1 MLLKNSAY
9 TVDANLQKHT
19 RAPPRTRSGRFQS
32 MLSVRRATSLLV
44 RRLIMVDISIHAL
57 RKESDFASHSDMP
70 YIESN
75 RRFAAY
81 ALSTILVPVG
91 LPLPSRQERCG
102 LKIYLAY
109 VLPSQ
114 LQLSRI
120 LLGACERALILPTS
134 AGEASPPPVLRRTCR
149 CSIPHSARKLQN
161 PHLLTKLH
169 AS

>member
-1 MLLKNSAY
+1 MLLPIS
-9 TVDANLQKHT
+9 
-19 RAPPRTRSGRFQS
+19 S
-32 MLSVRRATSLLV
+32 SVIQAGTNPVENMPNTIWSVSLWE
-44 RRLIMVDISIHAL
+44 SIHGRKDHAFARSQL
-57 RKESDFASHSDMP
+57 RPCCEDLRQILPAHDVLSADMP

>member
-1 MLLKNSAY
+1 
-9 TVDANLQKHT
+9 
-19 RAPPRTRSGRFQS
+19 
-32 MLSVRRATSLLV
+32 
-44 RRLIMVDISIHAL
+44 
-57 RKESDFASHSDMP
+57 MP
-70 YIESN
+70 YIEFN
-75 RRFAAY
+75 RCFAAY

-91 LPLPSRQERCG
+91 FPLSSRQERCG

-114 LQLSRI
+114 LRLSRI

-161 PHLLTKLH
+161 PHLLTRLH
-169 AS
+169 ASWPNLDVLHRLMEQHRGTGR